1 MDRSPGSNP
10 CWLNDVGELVL
21 FILYILYRF
30 PCLPSAEDKSAYHDP
45 NPHDQLGPVDNRSKD
60 IERLMEHWI
69 SVVCSSIHITVCER
83 RPTEGEEREQ
93 VPTSVDGDKEERDSS
108 NCSSTVDID
117 VMPSDT

>member
-10 CWLNDVGELVL
+10 CWLGDVGELVL
-21 FILYILYRF
+21 FILYILHRF

-69 SVVCSSIHITVCER
+69 SVVCTSMHIKVCER
-83 RPTEGEEREQ
+83 RPTEGEEGKQ
-93 VPTSVDGDKEERDSS
+93 ISSSVDADK
-108 NCSSTVDID
+108 
-117 VMPSDT
+117 